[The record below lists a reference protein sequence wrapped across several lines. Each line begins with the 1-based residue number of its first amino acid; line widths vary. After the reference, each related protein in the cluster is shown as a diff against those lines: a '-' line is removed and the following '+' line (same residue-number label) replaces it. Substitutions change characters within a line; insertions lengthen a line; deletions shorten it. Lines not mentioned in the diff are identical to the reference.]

1 MAEEGQS
8 SLEELYNKILEEN
21 KTLQT
26 KISKQTIDVKN
37 NEYEQKRQALLKA
50 EIEEKLKENSFL
62 KFLSDNEG
70 KSVPYLYELVVDSS
84 LDNLK
89 RLEAKH
95 PFKYSHKKMFIQALN
110 RNKQDLLDYLINVK
124 NVEMFDYCTPH
135 NDGRLYGP
143 QFNQD
148 CLFQLS
154 FTHAIATQNWE
165 LFKFLD
171 QNVKLIKRSD
181 VNYIQNY
188 NSFENAQQAFQNEKV
203 TKYYPHIA
211 TVTFCIKPEIFD
223 YVYSKMQ
230 MHCNNNPTKLEQIF
244 NIKPLISTG
253 LSLLELQKYIGQFGY
268 KNGFD
273 PQKIVNII
281 NEGDVEKLKFVLD
294 FNKSCPNSY
303 YCKNCA
309 LKDVFK
315 QPKQYII
322 NTMNLNM
329 IKFIASY
336 MQYDELMELLIKAEK
351 LEKKEIVEYL
361 STLI

>member
-1 MAEEGQS
+1 MTEEGQS

-21 KTLQT
+21 KTLQD
-26 KISKQTIDVKN
+26 KLKQSVINTNI

-70 KSVPYLYELVVDSS
+70 KSIPYLYELVVDSS

-95 PFKYSHKKMFIQALN
+95 PFKYSQKKMFIQALN
-110 RNKQDLLDYLINVK
+110 RNKQDFLEYLINVK
-124 NVEMFDYCTPH
+124 NVEMFDYYTPY

-143 QFNQD
+143 LFDQD

-154 FTHAIATQNWE
+154 FTHAITTHDWE

-181 VNYIQNY
+181 VNYQHC
-188 NSFENAQQAFQNEKV
+188 NSFEHAEKAFADEKV
-203 TKYYPHIA
+203 TKYYPNIA
-211 TVTFCIKPEIFD
+211 TMTFSVKPEIFD

-230 MHCNNNPTKLEQIF
+230 MHCSANSTKLEQIF
-244 NIKPLISTG
+244 NVNALINNCQDIDY
-253 LSLLELQKYIGQFGY
+253 LRKILIQLNY
-268 KNGFD
+268 KNGFN
-273 PQKIVNII
+273 PNQIFTAI
-281 NEGDVEKLKFVLD
+281 NEGNNEKLKFMLE
-294 FNKSCPNSY
+294 FNKSLANPSY
-303 YCKNCA
+303 SVDNT
-309 LKDVFK
+309 LKSIFK
-315 QPKQYII
+315 QPKHYIVVPT
-322 NTMNLNM
+322 NFEM
-329 IKFIASY
+329 IKFIAPH

-351 LEKKEIVEYL
+351 SEKKEIVEYL

>member
-1 MAEEGQS
+1 MIEEGQS

-21 KTLQT
+21 KTLQD
-26 KISKQTIDVKN
+26 KLKQSVINTN
-37 NEYEQKRQALLKA
+37 TNEYEQKRQALLKA

-70 KSVPYLYELVVDSS
+70 KSIPYLYELVVDSS

-110 RNKQDLLDYLINVK
+110 RNKRDFLDYLINVK
-124 NVEMFDYCTPH
+124 NVEMFDYY
-135 NDGRLYGP
+135 DGNRNGQLLGP
-143 QFNQD
+143 QFDQD

-154 FTHAIATQNWE
+154 FTHAIAAHDWE

-171 QNVKLIKRSD
+171 QNIKLTKRQD
-181 VNYIQNY
+181 INYVQNY
-188 NSFENAQQAFQNEKV
+188 NSFENAHQAFMNEKV
-203 TKYYPHIA
+203 TKYYPQIA
-211 TVTFCIKPEIFD
+211 TATFCVKPEIFD

-230 MHCNNNPTKLEQIF
+230 MHCSTNSTKLEQIF
-244 NIKPLISTG
+244 NVKPLISTG
-253 LSLLELQKYIGQFGY
+253 LSLLELQKYISQFGY
-268 KNGFD
+268 ENGFD

-294 FNKSCPNSY
+294 FNKRCSNSY

-309 LKDVFK
+309 LKEVFK

-329 IKFIASY
+329 IKFIAPH

-351 LEKKEIVEYL
+351 SEKKEIVDYL